1 MKELIVMFFS
11 FFKIGAFTFGGGYA
25 MIPLIEKEVVESKRW
40 ISKDD
45 FTDILV
51 ISQSFPGAL
60 PVNSSLFIGYK
71 LGGVLGAIVALL
83 GVIIPSF
90 LIILT
95 IATFFMRFR
104 DNYIVDNV
112 FKGIAGAVPVL
123 VLVAVRSLSKSV
135 KKNTI
140 NILITIICV
149 VSITVFNVHP
159 VIMIFIAAIYGI
171 IFLGKQVV

>member
-25 MIPLIEKEVVESKRW
+25 MIPLIEKEVVESKKW

-95 IATFFMRFR
+95 IATFFMKFR

-112 FKGIAGAVPVL
+112 FKGIGGAVPVL

-140 NILITIICV
+140 NILITITCV

-159 VIMIFIAAIYGI
+159 VIMIFLAAIYGI

>member
-11 FFKIGAFTFGGGYA
+11 FFKIAAFTFGGGYA
-25 MIPLIEKEVVESKRW
+25 MIPLIEKEVVESKKW

-95 IATFFMRFR
+95 IATFFMKFR

-112 FKGIAGAVPVL
+112 FKGIGGAVPVL
-123 VLVAVRSLSKSV
+123 VLLAVRSLSKSV

-140 NILITIICV
+140 NILIIITCV

-159 VIMIFIAAIYGI
+159 VIMIFLAAIYGI